1 VDDHQGNVVTLLEGS
16 AEAEIDAPIA
26 RCWEVV
32 AEIDRS
38 PEWQQG
44 TESVEVLQ
52 RDAEGR
58 PSLCEIVVDAK
69 FKKLRLRAAISY
81 EPPRRLAFSQ
91 ADSGSVEQLEGSWE
105 LTELDPGRTRA
116 RYTLAVD
123 PGRVGLMARPLER
136 ALRPIVVGQRP
147 SELAAEV
154 ARRAAG

>member
-1 VDDHQGNVVTLLEGS
+1 MTLLEGS
-16 AEAEIDAPIA
+16 AEGEIDAPID

-44 TESVEVLQ
+44 TESVEVVE

-58 PSLCEIVVDAK
+58 PSLIEIVVDAK
-69 FKKLRLRAAISY
+69 FTKLRLQANVSY
-81 EPPRRLAFSQ
+81 DPPHRLGFQQ
-91 ADSGSVEQLEGSWE
+91 AGAGSVDRLEGSWE
-105 LTELDPGRTRA
+105 LTELGPGRTRA
-116 RYTLAVD
+116 RYELAVD

>member
-1 VDDHQGNVVTLLEGS
+1 VTLLEGS
-16 AEAEIDAPIA
+16 AEKDIDAPIE

-32 AEIDRS
+32 AAIDRA

-44 TESVEVLQ
+44 TESVDVLE

-69 FKKLRLRAAISY
+69 FTKLRLRASISY
-81 EPPRRLAFSQ
+81 DPPRRVAFAQ
-91 ADSGSVEQLEGSWE
+91 AGSGSIDRLEGSWE
-105 LTELDPGRTRA
+105 LTELGADRTRA
-116 RYTLAVD
+116 RYALAID

-136 ALRPIVVGQRP
+136 ALRPIVLGQRP

-154 ARRAAG
+154 GRRAGS

>member
-1 VDDHQGNVVTLLEGS
+1 MTLLEGS
-16 AEAEIDAPIA
+16 AEGEIEAPID

-44 TESVEVLQ
+44 TESVEVLE
-52 RDAEGR
+52 RDGEGR
-58 PSLCEIVVDAK
+58 PSLVEIVVDAK
-69 FKKLRLRAAISY
+69 FTKLRLQANVSY
-81 EPPRRLAFSQ
+81 DPPRRLGFQQ
-91 ADSGSVEQLEGSWE
+91 AGSGSVDRLEGSWK
-105 LTELDPGRTRA
+105 LTELGPGRTRA
-116 RYTLAVD
+116 RYELAID

>member
-1 VDDHQGNVVTLLEGS
+1 VTLLEGS
-16 AEAEIDAPIA
+16 AEGEIEAPIE

-32 AEIDRS
+32 AAIDRA

-44 TESVEVLQ
+44 TESVDVLE

-69 FKKLRLRAAISY
+69 VTKLRLRANVGY
-81 EPPRRLAFSQ
+81 EPPRRIVFNQ
-91 ADSGSVEQLEGSWE
+91 AGAGSVDRLEGSWE
-105 LTELDPGRTRA
+105 LTERGPGRTHA

-123 PGRVGLMARPLER
+123 PGKVGLMARPLER

-147 SELAAEV
+147 RELAAEV